1 MTPIEKLTPAEIVR
15 ELAVEGMGWTHSPC
29 ISKEGCGYYQKQD
42 LTWVGDDRWDPLT
55 DANDRDM
62 LVDHLAE
69 HHKIF
74 CRIDR
79 LVIGGYRGDAV
90 AIKPPLAWP
99 THIADTPGMAVC
111 LTAMKALRAMKET
124 PHGK

>member
-15 ELAVEGMGWTHSPC
+15 ELAVEGMGWELRNDIFGNPC
-29 ISKEGCGYYQKQD
+29 D
-42 LTWVGDDRWDPLT
+42 FAFFTAPVGGGGGAVNWNPLT

-111 LTAMKALRAMKET
+111 LTAMKALRATKET
-124 PHGK
+124 K